1 MDYVAAGT
9 VGVGLLAVATPLALA
24 ASLVRRRGR
33 PGALPL
39 LGVAVALAV
48 GSLLHLLVVEPIAVG
63 TAAESLAWTGGQWW
77 VIQGAAATVVAG
89 CVWTPFAFAYTG
101 RGGLAHA
108 GAITSGAILSTAA
121 VAVAGL
127 AAAEGVAA
135 SHVGAL
141 SVLLLAT
148 AILVAVGVGLL
159 LLASVRQN
167 AFPIVEPLLL
177 SAGAVALCSGVLL
190 AQRLDAAWLL
200 LATNAL
206 AAGAFLVPVRRYPLF
221 DTLPAA
227 RVAGRARVFE
237 ALSTGVLVVDRDGRV
252 RDANERAA
260 SLFGVAPEAVPDRQ
274 FAELVGA
281 DLDPAAV
288 ANADTPVRLTTE
300 NHRTLELTGHPI
312 GGPADRPVGTVVL
325 CSDVTT
331 RRVRAERFALLRRFV
346 VDVVGD
352 RMADVAESAADAADA
367 TEMARAVEDPDDPV
381 GQRAA
386 DRIWTT
392 TTALTRLVASARD
405 VERAIGRDVD
415 AGDDAEEDATSA
427 RAELRRTIDAAADA
441 ATEGTGVALSVA
453 APDRPVKTAVPQPL
467 LRTILGTVLEDV
479 CRRAETVDVAVT
491 DADGPAIEIAWTATA
506 GERSSDGTSA
516 GDATAGGTSTSGA
529 SSGDTSADSAEA
541 DDRLGPLDSVAVAR
555 LAVEQTG
562 GTLSRGPADDD
573 REQIRIELPGVGSE
587 RSALAHWE
595 STTSPG
601 DDPLAVEPLAATT
614 DRDDGGRL

>member
-9 VGVGLLAVATPLALA
+9 AGVGLLAVATPLALA
-24 ASLVRRRGR
+24 ASLVQRRGR

-39 LGVAVALAV
+39 FGVAVALAV
-48 GSLLHLLVVEPIAVG
+48 GSLLHLLVVDPIAAG
-63 TAAESLAWTGGQWW
+63 AAVESLAWTGGQWW
-77 VIQGAAATVVAG
+77 VIQGATVTVVAG
-89 CVWTPFAFAYTG
+89 CIWTSFAFAYTG
-101 RGGLAHA
+101 RGGLAYA
-108 GAITSGAILSTAA
+108 GAVTSGAILSTAA
-121 VAVAGL
+121 VAVAGV

-135 SHVGAL
+135 SHVEVL

-159 LLASVRQN
+159 LLASLRQN
-167 AFPIVEPLLL
+167 AFPIAEPLLL
-177 SAGAVALCSGVLL
+177 SAGAVVLCSGVLL
-190 AQRLDAAWLL
+190 AQRFDAVWLFL
-200 LATNAL
+200 VSNAL

-237 ALSTGVLVVDRDGRV
+237 ALSTGVLVVDREGHV

-260 SLFGVAPEAVPDRQ
+260 SLFDVAPDAVRERQ

-288 ANADTPVRLTTE
+288 ANADTPVRLTTGD
-300 NHRTLELTGHPI
+300 HRTIELTGRPI
-312 GGPADRPVGTVVL
+312 EGPADRPVGTVVL

-367 TEMARAVEDPDDPV
+367 TETACTGEDPEKPV
-381 GQRAA
+381 NQRAA

-405 VERAIGRDVD
+405 VERAIGRVD
-415 AGDDAEEDATSA
+415 ASDDATEDSTPAG
-427 RAELRRTIDAAADA
+427 AELRGTIDAAADA
-441 ATEGTGVALSVA
+441 VTKGTDVALTVET
-453 APDRPVKTAVPQPL
+453 PDRPVGTAVPRPL
-467 LRTILGTVLEDV
+467 LRTILATVLEDV
-479 CRRAETVDVAVT
+479 CRRTETVDVAVR
-491 DADGPAIEIAWTATA
+491 DADGPAIEIAWTAIA
-506 GERSSDGTSA
+506 GERRSDGR
-516 GDATAGGTSTSGA
+516 TAAGTSTGGA
-529 SSGDTSADSAEA
+529 SSGDTSADGADA
-541 DDRLGPLDSVAVAR
+541 DDRQGSLDSVAVAR

-562 GTLSRGPADDD
+562 GTLSRGLADDD
-573 REQIRIELPGVGSE
+573 RAQIRIELPGVGSE
-587 RSALAHWE
+587 RSPLTHWG

-601 DDPLAVEPLAATT
+601 DDLLAVEPLAETI
-614 DRDDGGRL
+614 DRDDGGRS